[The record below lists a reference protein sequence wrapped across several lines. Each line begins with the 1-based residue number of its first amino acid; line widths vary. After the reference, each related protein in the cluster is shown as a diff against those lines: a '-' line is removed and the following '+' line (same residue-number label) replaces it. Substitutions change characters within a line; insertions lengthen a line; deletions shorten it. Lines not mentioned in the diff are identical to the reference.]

1 MIKFLCYSVA
11 ISAVAAAIELFL
23 CCGQIALNVGLKYS
37 MFLAGNVVCSWSF
50 CCFGVFL
57 FVFFLLCVL
66 LLLCSWKV
74 LRVAFVFCSFCCF
87 FLHRFLSLHFFRR
100 QRSYLSNLKISL
112 MSLILKQQHYHQ
124 HSLTH
129 LFIHSIPDRKIELEL
144 ELAQQSALAEL
155 WIRNLFYF
163 D

>member
-74 LRVAFVFCSFCCF
+74 LRVAFVFCSICCF
-87 FLHRFLSLHFFRR
+87 FCTDFYLCTFLDDNVRIFRISRFRWCRWYWSSSTTTNTH
-100 QRSYLSNLKISL
+100 
-112 MSLILKQQHYHQ
+112 SLIY
-124 HSLTH
+124 S
-129 LFIHSIPDRKIELEL
+129 FIRYQIE
-144 ELAQQSALAEL
+144 
-155 WIRNLFYF
+155 R
-163 D
+163 